1 MLLVVTSNGMDD
13 KQKWEIT
20 TGSWVRGV
28 VVVAIAYALFLTSEF
43 ILVIITSVVIA
54 SAIEPAVAWAK
65 KRNIPRLPMVF
76 LVYLA
81 SALIFASLFYVLL
94 LPLVGEISN
103 FIRTLTI
110 YSNSVTSGGILSEMF
125 RTQNLF
131 GGFDTPILVR
141 ELSTQLNSLAS
152 FLSQG
157 VFSSASSIF
166 GGVLNF
172 VLILVLSFYLVA
184 QEDGISKFLKIIT
197 PIKHEQYVIR
207 LWRRSQHKI
216 GLWMQG
222 QLLSSA
228 LLMGLV
234 YAALFIVGVPHAL
247 LLAVLAGVLELIPLF
262 GATLAAIPAL
272 FVAYNWGNM
281 NAVLIVAGLYIVIQQ
296 LENHLIYPLV
306 QRKMVGI
313 SPMISIIALVIGGT
327 LAGFLGI
334 LISVPVAAAVIE
346 FISDFEERKI
356 AKMSETK
363 STS

>member
-1 MLLVVTSNGMDD
+1 MDA

-28 VVVAIAYALFLTSEF
+28 MVVAIAYAFFLVSQF
-43 ILVIITSVVIA
+43 ILVIIASIVVA
-54 SAIEPAVAWAK
+54 SAIEPIVGWAK
-65 KRNIPRLPMVF
+65 KRNIPRLPVVF
-76 LVYLA
+76 LVYLT
-81 SALIFASLFYVLL
+81 SALVIAGLFYSLL
-94 LPLVGEISN
+94 LPLVGEVSS

-110 YSNSVTSGGILSEMF
+110 YSNSITNGGVLSEMF
-125 RTQNLF
+125 QTQNLF
-131 GGFDTPILVR
+131 GGFDTPIVIR
-141 ELSTQLNSLAS
+141 ELSTQLNSLAH

-157 VFSSASSIF
+157 VFSSVSLIF

-197 PIKHEQYVIR
+197 PIQHEKYVIG

-228 LLMGLV
+228 LMTVLIYISL
-234 YAALFIVGVPHAL
+234 LIVGVPHAL
-247 LLAVLAGVLELIPLF
+247 LLAVLAGIFELIPLF
-262 GATLAAIPAL
+262 GATLAAIPTL
-272 FVAYNWGNM
+272 FVAYTWGGIN
-281 NAVLIVAGLYIVIQQ
+281 VTLIVAGLYIVIQQ
-296 LENHLIYPLV
+296 LESHLIYPLV

-327 LAGFLGI
+327 LAGFLGV

-356 AKMSETK
+356 AQMSETK
-363 STS
+363 SSS

>member
-1 MLLVVTSNGMDD
+1 MHET

-20 TGSWVRGV
+20 IGSWARGV
-28 VVVAIAYALFLTSEF
+28 VVVAIAYALYLVSEF
-43 ILVIITSVVIA
+43 ILVVIASVVIA
-54 SAIEPAVAWAK
+54 SAIEPAVVWAK
-65 KRNIPRLPMVF
+65 KRSIPRLPVVL
-76 LVYLA
+76 LVYII
-81 SALIFASLFYVLL
+81 SALLLAGLFYFLL

-131 GGFDTPILVR
+131 GGFDTPFLIK
-141 ELSTQLNSLAS
+141 ELSSQLNSLTG

-157 VFSSASSIF
+157 IFSSISSIF

-197 PIKHEQYVIR
+197 PIKHEQYVIG
-207 LWRRSQHKI
+207 LWRRSQNKI

-222 QLLSSA
+222 QLLSSVLLMVLVYIA
-228 LLMGLV
+228 LLV
-234 YAALFIVGVPHAL
+234 IGVPHAL
-247 LLAVLAGVLELIPLF
+247 LLAVLAGIFELIPLF
-262 GATLAAIPAL
+262 GATLAAIPTL
-272 FVAYNWGNM
+272 FIAYTWGGM
-281 NAVLIVAGLYIVIQQ
+281 NVTLIVAGLYIVIQQ
-296 LENHLIYPLV
+296 LESHLIYPLV

-327 LAGFLGI
+327 LAGFLGV
-334 LISVPVAAAVIE
+334 LISVPVAAAVME
-346 FISDFEERKI
+346 FVSDLEERKI
-356 AKMSETK
+356 AKMSEVE
-363 STS
+363 